1 MIDEIENNVD
11 NNLEINNFDIENS
24 ERNYYA
30 NFMEKIGF
38 TKIVWI
44 MFTLASLLQWIWGSE
59 TCFISINMDFL
70 GKNREIKQ
78 SIISLCVCLLYSMMG
93 IGAAL
98 VGILC
103 NKLGRIYTL
112 NLSIYIYVIATILCS
127 LIPRLNFYIILFLR
141 CLSNINVG
149 IMNIVVLNLLCEFLP
164 IKYRS
169 LILMINSGFYNFGNL
184 FTILLNNYMLDVEIF
199 NDYYWKIVN
208 VILIIP

>member
-1 MIDEIENNVD
+1 MSISGRNQRYVLKLSSTRLKQSGWNLTLRLSEARKKGEVVGLGESQLLRWLDELNGIENC
-11 NNLEINNFDIENS
+11 E
-24 ERNYYA
+24 
-30 NFMEKIGF
+30 EKIGF

-112 NLSIYIYVIATILCS
+112 NLSIYIYVIVTILCS
-127 LIPRLNFYIILFLR
+127 LIPNSFL
-141 CLSNINVG
+141 SH
-149 IMNIVVLNLLCEFLP
+149 
-164 IKYRS
+164 S
-169 LILMINSGFYNFGNL
+169 LY
-184 FTILLNNYMLDVEIF
+184 V
-199 NDYYWKIVN
+199 
-208 VILIIP
+208 